1 MTRVSSLGQTNFLLQ
16 DVLRVQKDLF
26 NHQKQTTTGMKSD
39 TYTGIARDVGTL
51 SGAKAILSRSEQFMS
66 SNIEVERRLTI
77 YDATMESLRDVAQE
91 MRDNVLAAVNTDSGI
106 AMRSQLD
113 NLFDTTVNLLN
124 TRDNGR
130 FIYSGTRT
138 DTAPVKTTT
147 STALSAITA
156 DVSTTPANVFAN
168 NSLSQQTQVDDN
180 LNMSYGILGE
190 DIGKDLMESMRRM
203 FRFDNG
209 TENFSFGTGGPFSN
223 PLTTDQANFLKGELQ
238 RLNNTIDTIDKF
250 HAKNGVNQMA
260 IEDIQERHQQD
271 IGFMKVFISDI
282 EEVDIGEAITK
293 MQQDQVALEASYRV
307 LSQVSRATLLDFI

>member
-106 AMRSQLD
+106 AIRSQLD
-113 NLFDTTVNLLN
+113 NLFDTSVNLLN

-130 FIYSGTRT
+130 YIYSGTRT
-138 DTAPVKTTT
+138 DTPPVKTST

-168 NSLSQQTQVDDN
+168 NSLKQQTQVDDN
-180 LNMSYGILGE
+180 LNMTYGTLGE
-190 DIGKDLMESMRRM
+190 DIGKDMMESMRRM

-209 TENFSFGTGGPFSN
+209 TENFGFGTGGPFSN

-307 LSQVSRATLLDFI
+307 LSQVSKATLLDFI

>member
-1 MTRVSSLGQTNFLLQ
+1 MTRVSSLGQTTFLLQ
-16 DVLRVQKDLF
+16 DVVRNQKSLF
-26 NHQKQTTTGMKSD
+26 DHQKQTTTGMKSD

-51 SGAKAILSRSEQFMS
+51 SGAKTILSRSEQFVS

-106 AMRSQLD
+106 AIRSQMD
-113 NLFDTTVNLLN
+113 NLFDTAVNLLN

-138 DTAPVKTTT
+138 DTTPIKTTT
-147 STALSAITA
+147 STTLAAVTA
-156 DVSTTPANVFAN
+156 DVSTTPGNVFAN
-168 NSLSQQTQVDDN
+168 NSLKQQTQVDDN
-180 LNMSYGILGE
+180 LNMVYGVLGE

-203 FRFDNG
+203 FRFDDG
-209 TENFSFGTGGPFSN
+209 TENFGFTTGGSFSN
-223 PLTTDQANFLKGELQ
+223 PLTADQAGFLKGELQ

-250 HAKNGVNQMA
+250 HATNGVNQMA
-260 IEDIQERHQQD
+260 IEDVQERHQQD
-271 IGFMKVFISDI
+271 INFMKVFITDI
-282 EEVDIGEAITK
+282 EEVDIGEAISK

-307 LSQVSRATLLDFI
+307 LSQVSRSTLLDFI

>member
-106 AMRSQLD
+106 AIRSQLD
-113 NLFDTTVNLLN
+113 NLFDTSVNLLN

-130 FIYSGTRT
+130 YIYSGTRT
-138 DTAPVKTTT
+138 DTPPVKTST

-168 NSLSQQTQVDDN
+168 NSLKQQTQVDDN
-180 LNMSYGILGE
+180 LNMTYGTLGE
-190 DIGKDLMESMRRM
+190 DIGKDMMESMRRM

-209 TENFSFGTGGPFSN
+209 TENFGFGTGGPFSN